1 MDTQSASPL
10 VFPHGSHVQDVRE
23 LVARV
28 AELERCQRDE
38 DINGFLALFAPG
50 AVWVTG
56 GGRRLIGLDVIG
68 EFTRSV
74 LPGAMSTGSVRYD
87 VENIAFIRPDVALTG
102 VRQEYLDLAGRP
114 LEPPSIGSPS
124 YIWSKTGADWLIVA
138 GQNTGVLPDH

>member
-1 MDTQSASPL
+1 MCKPTTSA
-10 VFPHGSHVQDVRE
+10 

-28 AELERCQRDE
+28 AELQRCQREE
-38 DINGFLALFAPG
+38 DADGFLALFSPS

-56 GGRRLIGLDVIG
+56 GGRRLIGLTVIG

-74 LPGAMSTGSVRYD
+74 LPGAMTDGSVRYD
-87 VENIAFIRPDVALTG
+87 VENITFIRPDVALTG

-124 YIWSKTGADWLIVA
+124 YVWSRAGDDWLIVT
-138 GQNTGVLPDH
+138 GQNTGVLTDQ